1 MTLEISIK
9 FPALDHLAD
18 VLERCDLRAAL
29 AHVALTP
36 VVAETREAEAP
47 AGPLPE
53 IPAVP
58 EPIPEPEPAPEPE
71 PEPEPAPE
79 PEPKPKPESAPEPVA
94 LPDMSAIRRAS
105 AALRDAGK
113 LAEVQQLLKACGAK
127 NLSALK
133 PDQLAGFVAGLRELG
148 AKL

>member
-29 AHVALTP
+29 APVAPTP
-36 VVAETREAEAP
+36 VVAETREAETP

-53 IPAVP
+53 IPAAP

-71 PEPEPAPE
+71 PEPAPE
-79 PEPKPKPESAPEPVA
+79 PEPVA

-113 LAEVQQLLKACGAK
+113 LAEVQQLLKASGAK

>member
-1 MTLEISIK
+1 MTLEISIR

-29 AHVALTP
+29 ATVAPVAPTP

-47 AGPLPE
+47 AEPLPE
-53 IPAVP
+53 IPAAS
-58 EPIPEPEPAPEPE
+58 EPIPEPE
-71 PEPEPAPE
+71 PEPEPKPESEPAPE
-79 PEPKPKPESAPEPVA
+79 PAPEPAA